1 MKQTY
6 KTKQR
11 VQEVPVK
18 LPKKYVE
25 GIHYYTEGER
35 VIFTALFH
43 IQRGQ
48 CCGNGCRHCPY
59 DPKHSKG
66 RVVLSEKFSRFQN
79 MNLKD
84 IEKQLKEI
92 QNKDFSNMSPEQIQ
106 KIIDQLLDFTDT
118 TETQLNDD
126 IQKQIDESENS

>member
-1 MKQTY
+1 
-6 KTKQR
+6 
-11 VQEVPVK
+11 
-18 LPKKYVE
+18 
-25 GIHYYTEGER
+25 

-66 RVVLSEKFSRFQN
+66 RVVLSEKFSKFQN
-79 MNLKD
+79 MELKD
-84 IEKQLKEI
+84 IEKQLKEL
-92 QNKDFSNMSPEQIQ
+92 QNKDFSSMSPEQIQ

-118 TETQLNDD
+118 AETQLNDD